1 MTTVVGS
8 GTCPAIDDHGGSFT
22 AIRYGPSSL
31 SVATAVRS
39 THSNPSPS
47 SSITHVRT
55 PCTVRL
61 VSATTRV
68 IEPGLGRVVLLV
80 VAHADDV
87 ALFLGGTVA
96 AWADAGWRVVVV
108 RATDDRWDSVGSDAA
123 STVTANREEF
133 ERAAAI
139 LGVAEIVELGYP
151 TDTLGDVS
159 TVDLRERIIHAVR
172 THQPYALVSFDPYS
186 MYGEDNLD
194 HIVVARAVD
203 ESFWTSQFDLH
214 HPEHFGRGGLA
225 PHGCFERWYFGR
237 RVIDVTDVVDISATL
252 DRKIEAACCHR
263 TMMLNFFNQLRLQAH
278 TGGWTIPAIDD
289 ALAAGSVEE
298 LLPLLLRSASERLGA
313 EYGLGA
319 AEEFRVVTFGGMQG
333 LLDAFGERH

>member
-1 MTTVVGS
+1 MS
-8 GTCPAIDDHGGSFT
+8 A
-22 AIRYGPSSL
+22 
-31 SVATAVRS
+31 
-39 THSNPSPS
+39 
-47 SSITHVRT
+47 
-55 PCTVRL
+55 TVRIIE
-61 VSATTRV
+61 TGHGRV
-68 IEPGLGRVVLLV
+68 ILLV

-96 AWADAGWRVVVV
+96 AWADAGWRIVVV

-123 STVTANREEF
+123 STVAANRDEF
-133 ERAAAI
+133 EQAAAI
-139 LGVAEIVELGYP
+139 LGVDEIVELGYP

-159 TVDLRERIIHAVR
+159 TVELRERIIHAVR
-172 THQPYALVSFDPYS
+172 THRPYALVSFDPYS

-194 HIVVARAVD
+194 HIAVARAAD

-214 HPEHFGRGGLA
+214 HPEHGLA

-263 TMMLNFFNQLRLQAH
+263 TMMLNFFNQLRLQAD
-278 TGGWTIPAIDD
+278 TGGWTIPAVDD
-289 ALAAGSVEE
+289 ALDAGSIEE
-298 LLPLLLRSASERLGA
+298 LLPLLLRSASDGLGA
-313 EYGLGA
+313 KYGLGA

-333 LLDAFGERH
+333 LLDAFGQRH